1 MRFFLW
7 IIFFITGC
15 SNSNISGTGAN
26 VQDKSTIYKAKVSQ
40 YSSENGYRAN
50 GFATGS
56 EISSLESVIYFEYDS
71 AIVSSDY
78 DELLLGV
85 STYLINNPQVKIVLE
100 GHTDERGTREYNLA
114 LGEERANSVLKQL
127 NILGVSRQQM
137 SSLSFGEENPSALG
151 IENDILAL
159 NRRVEI
165 IF

>member
-7 IIFFITGC
+7 IIFFLTGC

-26 VQDKSTIYKAKVSQ
+26 VQDKSTTYKAKVTQ
-40 YSSENGYRAN
+40 YSSENGYSPNRL
-50 GFATGS
+50 ATGN
-56 EISSLESVIYFEYDS
+56 EISSLESVVYFEYDS
-71 AIVSSDY
+71 AIVSNEY
-78 DELLLGV
+78 DELLLRV
-85 STYLINNPQVKIVLE
+85 SAHLINNPQIKIVLE

-127 NILGVSRQQM
+127 NILGVPRQQM

-165 IF
+165 IY

>member
-1 MRFFLW
+1 M
-7 IIFFITGC
+7 
-15 SNSNISGTGAN
+15 
-26 VQDKSTIYKAKVSQ
+26 QDKSTIYKAKVSQ
-40 YSSENGYRAN
+40 YSSENGYKAN
-50 GFATGS
+50 GFVTGS

-71 AIVSSDY
+71 AIVSSEY

>member
-1 MRFFLW
+1 M
-7 IIFFITGC
+7 
-15 SNSNISGTGAN
+15 
-26 VQDKSTIYKAKVSQ
+26 
-40 YSSENGYRAN
+40 
-50 GFATGS
+50 
-56 EISSLESVIYFEYDS
+56 S
-71 AIVSSDY
+71 A
-78 DELLLGV
+78 
-85 STYLINNPQVKIVLE
+85 YLINNPQVKIVLE

-165 IF
+165 IY

>member
-1 MRFFLW
+1 M
-7 IIFFITGC
+7 
-15 SNSNISGTGAN
+15 
-26 VQDKSTIYKAKVSQ
+26 QDKSTIYKAKVSQ

-71 AIVSSDY
+71 AIVSSKY

-137 SSLSFGEENPSALG
+137 STLSFGEENPSALG
-151 IENDILAL
+151 IEDDILAL

>member
-1 MRFFLW
+1 M
-7 IIFFITGC
+7 
-15 SNSNISGTGAN
+15 
-26 VQDKSTIYKAKVSQ
+26 QDKSTIYKAKVSQ

-71 AIVSSDY
+71 AIVSSEY

-85 STYLINNPQVKIVLE
+85 STYLIKNPQVKIVLE